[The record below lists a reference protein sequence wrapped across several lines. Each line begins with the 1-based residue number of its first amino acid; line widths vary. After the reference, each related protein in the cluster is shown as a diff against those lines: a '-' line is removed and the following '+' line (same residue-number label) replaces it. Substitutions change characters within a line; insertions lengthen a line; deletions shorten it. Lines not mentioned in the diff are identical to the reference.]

1 MFLVHPLLI
10 ISYSWNTH
18 FTWGQSYLH
27 FKIKVLQYFAYKVQF
42 SGSRNIVDTF
52 VIPLDISLVQ
62 KLFFLLWNYIYRKSN
77 DTLKGLVIIFERNW
91 NLKCQREF
99 IPIAPQYISVKK
111 DQVVLS
117 VIKENITVFWPT
129 ARQWITVLP
138 FCSTIC
144 SNFYLRLRKASCWTS
159 WMRWS
164 S

>member
-18 FTWGQSYLH
+18 FTWGQSNLH

-77 DTLKGLVIIFERNW
+77 DTLKGLVIIFERNRTKNVKE
-91 NLKCQREF
+91 NLFRLHHN
-99 IPIAPQYISVKK
+99 ISVIK